1 MYTHRPKKP
10 NTHYPN
16 AFEPNKKAQP
26 LLLGGSDASV
36 FFLWVIAAAAPDST
50 TNAAAAAAAS
60 AVQAA
65 GRLQQQQQQQPPSPL
80 AVSSTS
86 SPSPAAAAAAAGD
99 LGPLPDGWE
108 EANTPE
114 GEVYF
119 INHATR
125 NTSWFDPR
133 IRECPTLALCLL

>member
-65 GRLQQQQQQQPPSPL
+65 GRLQQQQQQQQPPSPL
-80 AVSSTS
+80 AVSS